1 MVLGLPRLRSNIGL
15 GGSHLQRHATQSR
28 AGGYIPPSW
37 AHAPVRRASE
47 FSECPCVS
55 GAALPSHR
63 FACKPRFFTIP
74 TRRTSDNVIKK
85 ITFVGCCVLPLSL
98 VSVPLSL
105 PLSLW
110 VLACIDAAPRLQSPC
125 KHDRSALIPEKGCP
139 VDAYK
144 KGCADLHSL
153 FGTEHIRFTLPE
165 FVQEE

>member
-1 MVLGLPRLRSNIGL
+1 MIAVLPRLRSKICL
-15 GGSHLQRHATQSR
+15 AGSHIRRHATQRR

-63 FACKPRFFTIP
+63 FACKPRFFSLP

-85 ITFVGCCVLPLSL
+85 ITFVGCSVLPLLL

-105 PLSLW
+105 PLSLVSVPLSFSLSLW
-110 VLACIDAAPRLQSPC
+110 VLACLDAEPRLQSPC
-125 KHDRSALIPEKGCP
+125 KRDRSALIPEKGCP
-139 VDAYK
+139 KDAK
-144 KGCADLHSL
+144 KKPLNFERPFFL
-153 FGTEHIRFTLPE
+153 
-165 FVQEE
+165 